1 MLSEKKLFANK
12 ILHIVPSKIMIY
24 YSYRVR
30 MFSQHVFLFLLQV
43 SNEHRFVHTLSR
55 ESTSRLYSPTVEWYW
70 RCLVSPLLLRL
81 AACLTA
87 AMSFLVVWSEM
98 TFFSITPTLSVFSGL
113 VRLAILWIFAAKYR
127 CTSLKLNLTNVPLL
141 HNLNYSC

>member
-1 MLSEKKLFANK
+1 
-12 ILHIVPSKIMIY
+12 MI
-24 YSYRVR
+24 
-30 MFSQHVFLFLLQV
+30 FFQV

-55 ESTSRLYSPTVEWYW
+55 DPTSRLYSPTVEWYW

-81 AACLTA
+81 AACITA

-113 VRLAILWIFAAKYR
+113 VILTIFA
-127 CTSLKLNLTNVPLL
+127 LK
-141 HNLNYSC
+141 